1 MGINGYDL
9 DATRWKNRYTVS
21 LFFGGGGIEDP
32 TDFDATDAKNMEVFE
47 LCVSFVV
54 VGWYEWYDKINLNVL
69 QSNFHQG

>member
-1 MGINGYDL
+1 MIWTQQDGKIDTPRHFGDG
-9 DATRWKNRYTVS
+9 D
-21 LFFGGGGIEDP
+21 GGGGIEDP
-32 TDFDATDAKNMEVFE
+32 TDVDATDAKNMEVFE

>member
-1 MGINGYDL
+1 MVMIWTQQDGKID
-9 DATRWKNRYTVS
+9 TPCH
-21 LFFGGGGIEDP
+21 FFLGGGGIEDP